1 MAHAAGFAT
10 PREWKSRMT
19 AREYEELIAVASRQ
33 PFGPDRRDL
42 GIAIAAYVIAST
54 FGAKGLNVA
63 DLFPVRK
70 RADSPEQIYQTLL
83 SYSTKWNHKHG
94 GNDCKPGSETEPR

>member
-33 PFGPDRRDL
+33 PVGPDRRDL
-42 GIAIAAYVIAST
+42 GIAIAACVIAT
-54 FGAKGLNVA
+54 AFGAKDLKVA
-63 DLFPVRK
+63 DLLPVKTK
-70 RADSPEQIYQTLL
+70 REDSPEQIYRTLL
-83 SYSTKWNHKHG
+83 SYSTKWNAKHG
-94 GNDCKPGSETEPR
+94 SDDCEPCSEVEP